1 MGVVAMFPLGTVLLP
16 GGVLPLQIFEPRY
29 RAMVADLLADSVDE
43 PEFGVVLIERGREVG
58 GGDQRADVGTSARI
72 SQIAALPGDRYGLV
86 AVGTHRF
93 RVQAWLPDDPY
104 PLADVEPW
112 PDPPLDSP
120 ARAEATLAV
129 ERLHQ
134 RVRALNDEVR
144 RLGEVA
150 PPPDTE
156 ISDDPTMAVYHLGS
170 LAPLGP
176 VDRHRML
183 SAASFWDRV
192 DVLDSALDDAEAV
205 VRFRSS

>member
-1 MGVVAMFPLGTVLLP
+1 MGVVAMFPLGAVLLP

-29 RAMVADLLADSVDE
+29 RVMVTDLLADAVDE
-43 PEFGVVLIERGREVG
+43 PEFGVVLIERGHEVG
-58 GGDQRADVGTSARI
+58 GGDQRAAIGTIARI
-72 SQIAALPGDRYGLV
+72 SQLAALPGDRYGLV
-86 AVGTHRF
+86 AVGTQRF

-104 PLADVEPW
+104 PIADIEPW
-112 PDPPLDSP
+112 PDPPLD
-120 ARAEATLAV
+120 AQALVDAMRAV

-134 RVRALNDEVR
+134 RVRTLNDNVR
-144 RLGEVA
+144 QLGEMA

-156 ISDDPTMAVYHLGS
+156 ISDDPTLAVYHLGS

-176 VDRHRML
+176 VDRQRLL

-192 DVLDSALDDAEAV
+192 GVLDSALDDAEAV